1 MHNSNV
7 AWKTVEHD
15 FLRYTLQ
22 QLDNNLR
29 KVSINLLR
37 YNSRQNKNQ
46 HDTVCVQ
53 CMLPTELTEIEC
65 HAS

>member
-1 MHNSNV
+1 MHRSTI

-29 KVSINLLR
+29 KNLLR
-37 YNSRQNKNQ
+37 HNSRKNKNNQ

-53 CMLPTELTEIEC
+53 CMLPTVVTEIDC
-65 HAS
+65 HVS